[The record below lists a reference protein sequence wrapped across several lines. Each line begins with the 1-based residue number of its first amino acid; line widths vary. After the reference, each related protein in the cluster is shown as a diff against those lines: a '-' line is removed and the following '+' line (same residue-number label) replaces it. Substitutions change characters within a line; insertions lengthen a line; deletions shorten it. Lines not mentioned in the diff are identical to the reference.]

1 MTHEVNELN
10 AKFGHSL
17 MFQDS
22 HSDQLT
28 RLQHAQ
34 DEAIGLHMQINRFE
48 EQIARLEKSNVDKDK
63 QIQQQIEK
71 YRIVG
76 DQQRTADECI

>member
-48 EQIARLEKSNVDKDK
+48 E
-63 QIQQQIEK
+63 
-71 YRIVG
+71 
-76 DQQRTADECI
+76 

>member
-1 MTHEVNELN
+1 MLQFEITKHLDKQNTLNDQLKRSENSLQHMTNEVNELN

-34 DEAIGLHMQINRFE
+34 DEAIGLHMQINRLE
-48 EQIARLEKSNVDKDK
+48 E
-63 QIQQQIEK
+63 
-71 YRIVG
+71 
-76 DQQRTADECI
+76 

>member
-1 MTHEVNELN
+1 MLQFEITKHLDKQNTLNDQLKRSENSLQHMTHEVNELN

-34 DEAIGLHMQINRFE
+34 DEAIGLHMQINRLE
-48 EQIARLEKSNVDKDK
+48 E
-63 QIQQQIEK
+63 
-71 YRIVG
+71 
-76 DQQRTADECI
+76 